1 MNFFVKNVNTKNKNR
16 IGYKIGIPV
25 EYVRHMKVIATILA
39 YDFSISN
46 YEPLYN

>member
-1 MNFFVKNVNTKNKNR
+1 MKYVKIKNKNN

-25 EYVRHMKVIATILA
+25 EYVRDINVIATILA

-46 YEPLYN
+46 LAPL

>member
-1 MNFFVKNVNTKNKNR
+1 MYFLVKNVNIKNKNT

-25 EYVRHMKVIATILA
+25 EYVRDMNVIATILA

-46 YEPLYN
+46 FAP

>member
-1 MNFFVKNVNTKNKNR
+1 MYFLVKYVKIKNKNK

-25 EYVRHMKVIATILA
+25 ENVRDMNVKATILA

-46 YEPLYN
+46 LPPL